1 VERGRDAVTVEAV
14 GSGAARRPWSRSTVL
29 AWAVFALTL
38 LALGSYPW
46 LDGLMV
52 RAGRPD
58 LGLLIPFAAAPTL
71 AAVTA
76 SAVGLVLASRRPRHP
91 VGWLLMALG
100 LVMVLSGVAAAY
112 APYGLAVRPGA
123 LPAAGVVARLY
134 SPAIEAALAILG
146 FVVLLTPTGSPP
158 TPGWRRWGQ
167 VSAVA
172 MAVLLVA
179 ATIAPGTIDPQV
191 LAEKGPQDPRT
202 FGGVLLAANLA
213 AQAFGIVVILAGAA
227 SMVVRFRRARGVER
241 LQLRW
246 LVLAG
251 ALTGA
256 AMLAAAVLIAG
267 GNVNLGAWAS
277 VLCTLFLPL
286 ATGAAILRYRLYDI
300 DRIVSRTLAYGLLTV
315 LLGGSYALVVLGL
328 GQLLGRDS
336 TLVVAGATLAA
347 AALFQ
352 PLRRRTQQAVDR
364 RFNRRR
370 HDAARFIEAFGARL
384 RDQVDLD
391 TLTAEVLAV
400 VDQTM
405 QPTRAWLWQRPPPG
419 PGVR

>member
-1 VERGRDAVTVEAV
+1 MIA
-14 GSGAARRPWSRSTVL
+14 WS
-29 AWAVFALTL
+29 VFALTV
-38 LALGSYPW
+38 LALGTYPW

-76 SAVGLVLASRRPRHP
+76 SAVGLVLATRRPRHP

-100 LVMVLSGVAAAY
+100 LVMVLSGAAAAY
-112 APYGLAVRPGA
+112 APYGLAVRPDA

-134 SPAIEAALAILG
+134 TPAIEAALAILG

-172 MAVLLVA
+172 MAVLLFA
-179 ATIAPGTIDPQV
+179 ATVAPGTIDPQV
-191 LAEKGPQDPRT
+191 LAEKGPQDPGT
-202 FGGVLLAANLA
+202 FGGALLAANLA
-213 AQAFGIVVILAGAA
+213 AQAFGILIILAGAG

-267 GNVNLGAWAS
+267 GNVNLGSWAS

-300 DRIVSRTLAYGLLTV
+300 DRIISRTLAYGLLTV
-315 LLGGSYALVVLGL
+315 LLGGGYALVVLEL
-328 GQLLGRDS
+328 GQRLGQDS
-336 TLVVAGATLAA
+336 SLVVAAATLAA
-347 AALFQ
+347 AGLFQ
-352 PLRRRTQQAVDR
+352 PLRRRIQQAVDR

-370 HDAARFIEAFGARL
+370 HDAARVIEAFGARL

-391 TLTAEVLAV
+391 TLTGEVLAV

-405 QPTRAWLWQRPPPG
+405 QPTQAWLWQRPPPG
-419 PGVR
+419 PEVR